1 LLYANIFV
9 FNILSMD
16 SAIGILIGFFFV
28 SINGLFV
35 AIEFALARV
44 NKTRIEQKTKEGN
57 RTSAL
62 ILKAL
67 EKIDSYISASQ
78 IGITISSLALGA
90 IGELTIAKALIPY
103 IEVFVSPNLT
113 EFTAHSI
120 ALPLALLIVTYFHV
134 VIGEIIPKTVAFVDP
149 EKTAFVLIWPLE
161 IFKFLTSP
169 LVSLLNFSA
178 SSILRIFGITDLRTT
193 FVYTEDE
200 LKMLLN
206 ISQEEGVLEQSEKEM
221 ISNIFDFPDTIA
233 REIMTPRTDMVCI
246 EANKKIEDAV
256 KITIDSKH
264 SRIPIYEDSIDNIT
278 GVITTRDILEQMH
291 FGNGQE
297 PVKEIAKHVIKV
309 PESKPI
315 DDLLT
320 ELKRKSLQL
329 AIVIGEFGGT
339 SGIVTIEDI
348 IEEIVGEIPDEFDTE
363 TEPIQI
369 LSNNDFLIA
378 GRLNIEEINEK
389 LGTNFSNE
397 HYDTIGGLAFGLIG
411 KEPNVG
417 DEVESNGYILK
428 IEVKDKQR
436 VKVVRLKKAPVK
448 LEENDNKSKFKAGL
462 KNKKEKAD
470 VSLPKS

>member
-1 LLYANIFV
+1 
-9 FNILSMD
+9 MD
-16 SAIGILIGFFFV
+16 SVAGILAGFIFIL
-28 SINGLFV
+28 INGLFV

-44 NKTRIEQKTKEGN
+44 NKTRIEQKSNEGDK
-57 RTSAL
+57 TASL

-67 EKIDSYISASQ
+67 EKIDRYISASQ

-90 IGELTIAKALIPY
+90 IGELTIAKMLMPY
-103 IEVFVSPNLT
+103 VEAFVTPHLA

-149 EKTAFVLIWPLE
+149 EKTAFILIWPLE
-161 IFKFLTSP
+161 VFKFLTSP

-178 SSILRIFGITDLRTT
+178 STVLRVFGITDLRTT

-206 ISQEEGVLEQSEKEM
+206 VSQEEGVLEQSEKEM
-221 ISNIFDFPDTIA
+221 ISNIFDFPDTVA

-256 KITIDSKH
+256 KVTVDSKH
-264 SRIPIYEDSIDNIT
+264 SRIPIYEDSIDNII
-278 GVITTRDILEQMH
+278 GVVTTRDLLEQMH
-291 FGNGQE
+291 FGNGSKL
-297 PVKEIAKHVIKV
+297 VKEIAKLVIKV

-348 IEEIVGEIPDEFDTE
+348 VEEIVGEIPDEFDTE
-363 TEPIQI
+363 AEPIQI
-369 LSNNDFLIA
+369 LPNNDFLID

-389 LGTNFSNE
+389 LGADFSNE

-417 DEVESNGYILK
+417 DEVESNGYIIK
-428 IEVKDKQR
+428 VEIKDKQR
-436 VKVVRLKKAPVK
+436 VKLVRLKKIPVK
-448 LEENDNKSKFKAGL
+448 LEENGNKSRIKNSL
-462 KNKKEKAD
+462 KNKKEKVD
-470 VSLPKS
+470 VSINQ

>member
-1 LLYANIFV
+1 
-9 FNILSMD
+9 MD
-16 SAIGILIGFFFV
+16 LITGILVGFLLVLF
-28 SINGLFV
+28 NGLFV

-44 NKTRIEQKTKEGN
+44 NRTRIEQRTKEGGK
-57 RTSAL
+57 TATL

-67 EKIDSYISASQ
+67 EKIDRYISASQ
-78 IGITISSLALGA
+78 VGITISSLALGA
-90 IGELTIAKALIPY
+90 IGELTIAKLLMPY
-103 IEVFVSPNLT
+103 VEAFITPHLV

-134 VIGEIIPKTVAFVDP
+134 VIGEIIPKTIAFIDP
-149 EKTAFVLIWPLE
+149 EKTAFILIWPLE
-161 IFKFLTSP
+161 IFKLLTNP

-221 ISNIFDFPDTIA
+221 ISNIFDFPDTVA

-246 EANKKIEDAV
+246 EANKKVEDAL
-256 KITIDSKH
+256 KTIIESKH

-278 GVITTRDILEQMH
+278 GVITTRDLLEQIH
-291 FGNGQE
+291 IGNNKHL
-297 PVKEIAKHVIKV
+297 VKEIAKPVLKV

-348 IEEIVGEIPDEFDTE
+348 VEEIVGEIPDEFDNAE
-363 TEPIQI
+363 VEPIQV
-369 LSNNDFLIA
+369 LPNNDFLID
-378 GRLNIEEINEK
+378 GRLNIDEINEK
-389 LGTNFSNE
+389 LGANFSNE
-397 HYDTIGGLAFGLIG
+397 HYDTIGGLVFGLIG
-411 KEPNVG
+411 KEPNIG

-428 IEVKDKQR
+428 VEVKDKQR
-436 VKVVRLKKAPVK
+436 VKLIRLTKAPVK
-448 LEENDNKSKFKAGL
+448 IEENGNKSKVKNGP
-462 KNKKEKAD
+462 KNKKEKVD
-470 VSLPKS
+470 LGINQ